1 MARPF
6 IFVLAGVN
14 GAGKSSVGGAMLADQ
29 GLHWFNP
36 DTHARNLLKQLSLPL
51 EEANSRAWTHGKVAL
66 ESAMAN
72 RTNHA
77 FETTLG
83 GATMTRLL
91 VEAAQTH
98 AVVMIFCGL
107 TSPELH
113 IERVAQRVALGGH
126 PIAEKKIRERWTSSR
141 LNLIELLP
149 VLTRL
154 QVFDNSASV
163 APGQAIA
170 DPTLVL
176 DMKDGQI
183 IFPEH
188 LDPASLAAVPPWAR
202 PIVEAGI
209 QIIDSPNPS
218 G

>member
-1 MARPF
+1 MVRPF
-6 IFVLAGVN
+6 ILVLAGVN

-113 IERVAQRVALGGH
+113 IERVAQRVALGGAGTAGRCAVCRPH
-126 PIAEKKIRERWTSSR
+126 AGARHERRSDH
-141 LNLIELLP
+141 LP
-149 VLTRL
+149 RT
-154 QVFDNSASV
+154 
-163 APGQAIA
+163 PGPGIFGRRS
-170 DPTLVL
+170 TL
-176 DMKDGQI
+176 GAT
-183 IFPEH
+183 H
-188 LDPASLAAVPPWAR
+188 CRGGHS
-202 PIVEAGI
+202 
-209 QIIDSPNPS
+209 NH
-218 G
+218 